1 MVASHLVPHLTG
13 HINEMEKLTTSDEV
27 LLVRFG
33 NTILHTL
40 SAKYSHVTFVS
51 HAEWPVPRAQC
62 HVTGRT
68 QKCIQVSV
76 LAIPKEP
83 EKNLYESLSRV

>member
-13 HINEMEKLTTSDEV
+13 HINDMEKLTTSDEV

-51 HAEWPVPRAQC
+51 HTEWPVPQTRC
-62 HVTGRT
+62 HVTGLK
-68 QKCIQVSV
+68 QKCHQVSV
-76 LAIPKEP
+76 LAVPKATEN
-83 EKNLYESLSRV
+83 NLDDSLSRV